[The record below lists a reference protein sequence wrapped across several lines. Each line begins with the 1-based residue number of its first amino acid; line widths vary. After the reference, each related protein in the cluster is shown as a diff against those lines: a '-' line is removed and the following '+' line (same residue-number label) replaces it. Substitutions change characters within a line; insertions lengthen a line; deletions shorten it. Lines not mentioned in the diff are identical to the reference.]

1 MAIFWTFGL
10 SLLGIVLIFLNKFYE
25 LKHKKETFITR
36 ILSRYDKALERV
48 ILRFYFFFK
57 GIEDKVHDTFF
68 VVLPLKMRRLE
79 RRAMA
84 HLDKM
89 SLKFVNFFRGKR
101 EIIPRA
107 KVSKFIA
114 SALEYRYHSERER
127 KKLLGDKD
135 DNQ

>member
-1 MAIFWTFGL
+1 M
-10 SLLGIVLIFLNKFYE
+10 LGTVLIFLNKFHE

-36 ILSRYDKALERV
+36 ILSRYDKILERV

-57 GIEDKVHDTFF
+57 RIEDTSYDKV
-68 VVLPLKMRRLE
+68 VVAFPKYLRTIKHSIGKILRRLSD
-79 RRAMA
+79 R
-84 HLDKM
+84 
-89 SLKFVNFFRGKR
+89 FVDFFRGKK

-127 KKLLGDKD
+127 KKMLD
-135 DNQ
+135 DTEE

>member
-1 MAIFWTFGL
+1 MILFWIFGL
-10 SLLGIVLIFLNKFYE
+10 SLLGTVLIFLNKFHE

-36 ILSRYDKALERV
+36 ILSRYDRILERV

-57 GIEDKVHDTFF
+57 RIEDNLYDNVVSAVPRLLRALKHKISAIFGRLSDRF
-68 VVLPLKMRRLE
+68 V
-79 RRAMA
+79 
-84 HLDKM
+84 D
-89 SLKFVNFFRGKR
+89 FFRGKK

-127 KKLLGDKD
+127 KKLLD
-135 DNQ
+135 DTDE